1 MIGVCREQGDISG
14 GWRTGTAHWNV
25 EFVGRYDTESGIAK
39 FPPELMSYRGY
50 ADGVSGRNRVLNRL
64 NDTSSGEKEN
74 QDNEN
79 GDYGP
84 GQFDLIAA
92 IDLRGLP
99 VVVRWALPKS
109 DDRVDEERKDHEKN
123 ETGNY
128 ENEN

>member
-1 MIGVCREQGDISG
+1 
-14 GWRTGTAHWNV
+14 V
-25 EFVGRYDTESGIAK
+25 EFVGRYDSESWIAK

-109 DDRVDEERKDHEKN
+109 DDRVDEERKHHEKN